1 MRCLQRVLR
10 FIPAPYSLGVAL
22 GIALGASPADAV
34 YIEGQPTEYGAYG
47 EGVLFITT
55 ISELPEGA
63 MEDVG
68 LYVPF
73 DGGAGA
79 GEPGAVDPD
88 AWIAWSGVAIDER
101 SEVGAEVEITYDE
114 SVLDDPAEDMPLG
127 MEEPLE
133 HLFDPAICGE
143 GVEPIDFDESLI
155 YASGGV
161 QPLSGAS
168 GSVPEPATAV
178 YGALA
183 ALGWSLRSRRRD

>member
-22 GIALGASPADAV
+22 GVALGVSPADAV

-73 DGGAGA
+73 DGGADA
-79 GEPGAVDPD
+79 GEPGIDDPD
-88 AWIAWSGVAIDER
+88 AWIAWSGVAIDDR
-101 SEVGAEVEITYDE
+101 SEVSAEVEITYDE
-114 SVLDDPAEDMPLG
+114 SVLDDPAVEMPLDDIPTD
-127 MEEPLE
+127 E
-133 HLFDPAICGE
+133 LFDPMLVDYEAPGD
-143 GVEPIDFDESLI
+143 DFDESLI
-155 YASGGV
+155 YASGEV

-168 GSVPEPATAV
+168 GSVPEPSTAV

-183 ALGWSLRSRRRD
+183 ALGWSLRTRRRG